1 MSSSEQ
7 IYISPQDDLKN
18 ELINDLSSHKFNLFQ
33 QFFVIGLDP
42 SICYNLYKL
51 DITILDPEFLIPKVI
66 SKYPNT
72 SLPYINIPD
81 SFVASHCFPKGIL
94 GLLNK
99 LKEYNNEELNEK
111 SQIKEVFSFSLD
123 NLVVQ
128 DYTSSLR
135 TNKVYY
141 NCLLFYEKLKNFKN
155 LANYRSKISF
165 KSQEILE
172 EEKNKN
178 ILIPKVICLST
189 FTPLFMSG
197 FEILTKI
204 KKYYKKYNL
213 DTLSMPNKNNIY
225 PIENIIEGI
234 IYNIPGLPRRG
245 KFSIRLNYGS
255 FFYKESIER
264 AKRKS
269 TASKNNINNKKK
281 EIIFEQTPINQ
292 NPQSLIL
299 YSKLM
304 TFFTIGELFDI
315 IKNIILEEPILFFS
329 DDISNLTHTIEGL
342 LTLIYPL
349 SYQYPVV
356 SVLPEENFSLIS
368 VFYHFIFG
376 INYKYSEKLW
386 EEKFKYIGDKSKIVI
401 IPIESRFPNFL
412 DEIDKDKSTDSIIIT
427 KYQKPDEPIVLL
439 AKLAS
444 YKNKQKKEN
453 PEKKIIK
460 LPIHYCAK
468 CTKRL
473 GPLIKTKIREEKI
486 KKNRELLLEEM
497 DEILNKEI
505 INNFLYFFTCILLT
519 YQDYIKIRYE
529 KPKAPNQGKD
539 NTEIYKIPDNI
550 KEKLLNNELDINYI
564 FNINSFIN
572 NASSFDILFYEKF
585 FRTKIFYNFIKK
597 KILPMSVLDKLE
609 VLFFDEKINEKLARE
624 TKFKKIETKFL
635 EEKFENISGE
645 IRIDSIKQEISEE
658 TKEFLCNEYN
668 CDKALNYFQY
678 IVKQP
683 LEKGDENNQEMI
695 NPDVTKEKRLPN
707 FKFYY
712 FVFPKLLNDGIF
724 YQNRKKEINKG
735 KENKIFNNDY
745 FYNIFEKEGKSIIMN
760 PIMTA
765 NYKTYNYSWNTESN
779 NNPGKTCEYVKA
791 IKQLWLR
798 LLSKTFYC
806 IPNNKKLFYFSQI
819 NKFLDENI
827 KTIDEESLYIVC
839 NIINKYGDKYMNKE
853 FFRQFFRRNKTY
865 ISFLL
870 LIEKLKEKNNFI
882 DYRSCAE
889 KKIKLKDLKEH
900 FTFIINSFC
909 TNLDRDEKGQTLYH
923 ICGETTTQTL
933 DSMFNKDDKY
943 ICFECEKELKK
954 LSNNE
959 DSSTSDLYEKEVGS
973 MYDESDKY
981 ISFEYQKKLN
991 KISTKQ
997 ALIISCFYRNEEE
1010 TQYQVNFK
1018 LISPTYIL
1026 QQNWFKNVDNIN
1038 INSMKKEHLESYL
1051 SSIFYFHQ
1059 QGLIYD
1065 FLLIDESPKRDLIIE
1080 KGINDINLNAKKI
1093 NKEKEEEQKECE
1105 IKIEKKE
1112 DVKNDIIMS
1121 ANDGLDLGGLDLEF
1135 YEPPP
1140 EIESKTES
1148 PNKNPAKKKVKN
1160 TVTVAEFKLNNDETK

>member
-94 GLLNK
+94 GLLNN
-99 LKEYNNEELNEK
+99 LKEYNDEKLNEK

-141 NCLLFYEKLKNFKN
+141 NCLLFYEKLENFKN

-197 FEILTKI
+197 YEILSII
-204 KKYYKKYNL
+204 KTYYEKYHL
-213 DTLSMPNKNNIY
+213 DTLSNLNKNNIY

-245 KFSIRLNYGS
+245 KFSITLNYGS
-255 FFYKESIER
+255 FLYKESLKKANKIS
-264 AKRKS
+264 ADS
-269 TASKNNINNKKK
+269 NNNINNNKKL
-281 EIIFEQTPINQ
+281 EIIFDESPINQ
-292 NPQSLIL
+292 NPQGLIY
-299 YSKLM
+299 YSQLM
-304 TFFTIGELFDI
+304 RFFTIGELFDI
-315 IKNIILEEPILFFS
+315 IKSIILEEPILFFS
-329 DDISNLTHTIEGL
+329 DDISNLSLTIEGI

-412 DEIDKDKSTDSIIIT
+412 DEIDKDKSIDSIIIT

-505 INNFLYFFTCILLT
+505 INNFLYFFTCILLA
-519 YQDYIKIRYE
+519 YQDHIKIKYE
-529 KPKAPNQGKD
+529 KPKALNQGKD
-539 NTEIYKIPDNI
+539 NSEIYKIPDDI
-550 KEKLLNNELDINYI
+550 REKLLNNELDINDM
-564 FNINSFIN
+564 FNINGFIN
-572 NASSFDILFYEKF
+572 NASSFDTLFYEKF
-585 FRTKIFYNFIKK
+585 FRTKMFYNFIKK
-597 KILPMSVLDKLE
+597 KIFPMSVLDKLE

-624 TKFKKIETKFL
+624 AKFKKIETKFL
-635 EEKFENISGE
+635 EEKFENLSAEISIG
-645 IRIDSIKQEISEE
+645 SIKQEVSEE
-658 TKEFLCNEYN
+658 TKEFLCNKYN
-668 CDKALNYFQY
+668 CDRALNYFQY

-683 LEKGDENNQEMI
+683 LETGGENNQETI
-695 NPDVTKEKRLPN
+695 NPDVTKEKKLPN

-745 FYNIFEKEGKSIIMN
+745 FYKILEEEGKNIIMS
-760 PIMTA
+760 PIMTT
-765 NYKTYNYSWNTESN
+765 NYKNYNYSLNTESYN
-779 NNPGKTCEYVKA
+779 NLDKTYEYEKA

-798 LLSKTFYC
+798 LLSKTFYY

-819 NKFLDENI
+819 IKFLEENI

-839 NIINKYGDKYMNKE
+839 NIINKYGDKNMNKE
-853 FFRQFFRRNKTY
+853 FFRLFFRRKRTY

-870 LIEKLKEKNNFI
+870 LIEKLKDKNNFI
-882 DYRSCAE
+882 DFHSCAE
-889 KKIKLKDLKEH
+889 KKNIKIKDNYY
-900 FTFIINSFC
+900 FIINSFC
-909 TNLDRDEKGQTLYH
+909 TNLDKDEKSQTLYH
-923 ICGETTTQTL
+923 ICGEKT
-933 DSMFNKDDKY
+933 DPKIGSMFNKDDKY
-943 ICFECEKELKK
+943 ICFECKKEFNK
-954 LSNNE
+954 LSNKEN
-959 DSSTSDLYEKEVGS
+959 SSTNDLYEKEVGPIC
-973 MYDESDKY
+973 DESDKF
-981 ISFEYQKKLN
+981 ISFEHKKKLN
-991 KISTKQ
+991 KFSKKQ
-997 ALIISCFYRNEEE
+997 ALIISFFYGKEGGSG
-1010 TQYQVNFK
+1010 YQVNFK
-1018 LISPTYIL
+1018 LISPTHIL

-1038 INSMKKEHLESYL
+1038 INSMKKENLESYL
-1051 SSIFYFHQ
+1051 SCIFYFHQ
-1059 QGLIYD
+1059 QGLISD
-1065 FLLIDESPKRDLIIE
+1065 FLLIDEIPKRDLSIE
-1080 KGINDINLNAKKI
+1080 KTINDINLNAKKI
-1093 NKEKEEEQKECE
+1093 NIEKEEEQKECE

-1112 DVKNDIIMS
+1112 DAKNNIMMS
-1121 ANDGLDLGGLDLEF
+1121 ANAGLDLGGLDIEF
-1135 YEPPP
+1135 YEPVP

-1148 PNKNPAKKKVKN
+1148 PNKSPAKKKVKN